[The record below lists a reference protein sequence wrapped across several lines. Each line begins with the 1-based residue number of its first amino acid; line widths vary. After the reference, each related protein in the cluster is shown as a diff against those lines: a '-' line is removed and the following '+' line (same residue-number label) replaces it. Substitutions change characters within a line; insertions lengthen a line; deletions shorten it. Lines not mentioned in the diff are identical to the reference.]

1 MTRCAWTFRWR
12 RRHRLRNPAGF
23 ERKLQLRPRTNSPAR
38 NPPTPSLF
46 GAVAPFCSHE
56 RTANLAASGRP
67 ILRPLS
73 RRQWTLVGAALA
85 GAAPGALFATEIVQA
100 ATGLWS
106 SYVVPA
112 FFELLL
118 SGIPFC
124 A

>member
-1 MTRCAWTFRWR
+1 MNT
-12 RRHRLRNPAGF
+12 
-23 ERKLQLRPRTNSPAR
+23 
-38 NPPTPSLF
+38 
-46 GAVAPFCSHE
+46 
-56 RTANLAASGRP
+56 
-67 ILRPLS
+67 
-73 RRQWTLVGAALA
+73 
-85 GAAPGALFATEIVQA
+85 PGALFAAEIVQA

>member
-23 ERKLQLRPRTNSPAR
+23 ERKLQLRARANSPAR
-38 NPPTPSLF
+38 NPPIPS
-46 GAVAPFCSHE
+46 
-56 RTANLAASGRP
+56 
-67 ILRPLS
+67 
-73 RRQWTLVGAALA
+73 LVGAALA

>member
-1 MTRCAWTFRWR
+1 M
-12 RRHRLRNPAGF
+12 
-23 ERKLQLRPRTNSPAR
+23 S
-38 NPPTPSLF
+38 
-46 GAVAPFCSHE
+46 AP
-56 RTANLAASGRP
+56 ANLAASARP
-67 ILRPLS
+67 VLRPLS
-73 RRQWTLVGAALA
+73 RRQWILVGAVLA

-100 ATGLWS
+100 ATGVWS